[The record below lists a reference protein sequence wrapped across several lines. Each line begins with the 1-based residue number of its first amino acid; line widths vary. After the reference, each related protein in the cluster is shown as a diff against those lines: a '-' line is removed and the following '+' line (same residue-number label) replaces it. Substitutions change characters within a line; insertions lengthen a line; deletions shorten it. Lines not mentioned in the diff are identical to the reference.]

1 MSPEDSPL
9 LDVLA
14 AARHARDFVATVSE
28 RDFTASLM
36 HQYAV
41 VRALEIIGEASKRVP
56 ESVRVRYPALPW
68 PKMIALRNRLIHE
81 YGDVKPG
88 ALWEIVQRDLPELIA
103 AIEPHAAEPP
113 E

>member
-9 LDVLA
+9 LDMLDA
-14 AARHARDFVATVSE
+14 AKRARGFVEGLSE
-28 RDFTASLM
+28 REFLASVKD
-36 HQYAV
+36 QYAV

-68 PKMIALRNRLIHE
+68 PKMAALRNRLIHE

-88 ALWEIVQRDLPELIA
+88 VLWEIVQRDLPELIA
-103 AIEPHAAEPP
+103 AIEPHATEPP